1 MDQIKELEKYKS
13 LYDEGAISE
22 EEFRRLKQKLLG
34 LKTDEEKEL
43 ERQQERAKALAEIER
58 MRAEAAGEKESAES
72 EESEP
77 AQTEER
83 KDPEEQIKEA
93 RNEYKK
99 TFDEEKAKEQA
110 RLAAIYELEQKKK
123 QEQLAKAQKS
133 AKAVTGFVGNVILW
147 IITVFFGLFAILCV
161 LPSESLSGAIY
172 DLTGLLC
179 FLYAAMACPL
189 LTKKLRE
196 NEKLAFLTRHKILW
210 AIGFLFLWGAAIM
223 ALPV

>member
-72 EESEP
+72 EENEP
-77 AQTEER
+77 AQTKER

-99 TFDEEKAKEQA
+99 TFDEEKPKEQA

-147 IITVFFGLFAILCV
+147 VITVFFGLFAILCV

-172 DLTGLLC
+172 DLTGFLC

>member
-72 EESEP
+72 EENEP
-77 AQTEER
+77 AQTKER

-147 IITVFFGLFAILCV
+147 VLTVFFGLFAILCV

-172 DLTGLLC
+172 D
-179 FLYAAMACPL
+179 L

>member
-110 RLAAIYELEQKKK
+110 RLAAIYELEQKRNRNN
-123 QEQLAKAQKS
+123 LQKRR
-133 AKAVTGFVGNVILW
+133 N
-147 IITVFFGLFAILCV
+147 
-161 LPSESLSGAIY
+161 
-172 DLTGLLC
+172 LLR
-179 FLYAAMACPL
+179 P
-189 LTKKLRE
+189 
-196 NEKLAFLTRHKILW
+196 
-210 AIGFLFLWGAAIM
+210 
-223 ALPV
+223 

>member
-93 RNEYKK
+93 RNEYKIGR
-99 TFDEEKAKEQA
+99 A
-110 RLAAIYELEQKKK
+110 
-123 QEQLAKAQKS
+123 S
-133 AKAVTGFVGNVILW
+133 
-147 IITVFFGLFAILCV
+147 C
-161 LPSESLSGAIY
+161 
-172 DLTGLLC
+172 
-179 FLYAAMACPL
+179 
-189 LTKKLRE
+189 RE
-196 NEKLAFLTRHKILW
+196 RVSS
-210 AIGFLFLWGAAIM
+210 
-223 ALPV
+223 PV